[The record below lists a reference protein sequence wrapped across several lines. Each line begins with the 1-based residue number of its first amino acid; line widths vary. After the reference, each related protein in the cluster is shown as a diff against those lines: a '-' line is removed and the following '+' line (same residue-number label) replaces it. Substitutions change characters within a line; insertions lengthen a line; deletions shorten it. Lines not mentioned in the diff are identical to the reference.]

1 MNEEPDLTEVV
12 DAVERLCRNYRK
24 PLPGQEILAA
34 AVSQPNEDMGKK
46 DGEDWRTLPFSSGR

>member
-1 MNEEPDLTEVV
+1 MNDEPDVAEVIE
-12 DAVERLCRNYRK
+12 AVERLRRNYRK

-46 DGEDWRTLPFSSGR
+46 DGGGLAGWGVVSPD